1 MPLFDFECECGNEF
15 EYLVMRDGEVVV
27 CPKCDGRNKI
37 KKLSPQSPVNFK
49 LLYDPKIDT
58 VDWDGNTSRYYD
70 EYKKQKKEGKNVRIA
85 QLDGDG

>member
-1 MPLFDFECECGNEF
+1 MPLFDYKCYCGNEF
-15 EYLVMRDGEVVV
+15 EYLIMSSDDIAL
-27 CPKCDGRNKI
+27 CPKCKSSYV
-37 KKLSPQSPVNFK
+37 KKLSPQTPVSFK
-49 LLYDPKIDT
+49 LKYDPKKDS